1 MSLYDKAMNGE
12 ISAMDAYIELYEAK
26 AEIEKQL
33 NDIKEL
39 ARLERER
46 YGKEEVK
53 RNGWL
58 IELASGRK
66 TWNYKGVSAW
76 NSVKARLT
84 EIEKM
89 AQMAYNGAEVIDK
102 ESGEVVEPAELSFT
116 TDTIRLTYKGQ

>member
-1 MSLYDKAMNGE
+1 MSLYDSAMNGE

-26 AEIEKQL
+26 KLIEEQL
-33 NDIKEL
+33 DDIKEL

-58 IELASGRK
+58 IELAPGRK
-66 TWNYKGVSAW
+66 SWNYKGVSAW

-84 EIEKM
+84 DIEKM
-89 AQMAYNGAEVIDK
+89 AQMSYNGAEVTDI
-102 ESGEVVEPAELSFT
+102 ESGELIEPAELSFT
-116 TDTIRLTYKGQ
+116 ADTIRLTYKGQ

>member
-1 MSLYDKAMNGE
+1 MSLYNKAMNGE

-26 AEIEKQL
+26 VELDKQL
-33 NDIKEL
+33 DDLKEL

-46 YGKEEVK
+46 YGKEEVM

-66 TWNYKGVSAW
+66 QWSYKGVSAW

-89 AQMAYNGAEVIDK
+89 AQMAFNGAEVTDK
-102 ESGEVVEPAELSFT
+102 ETGEVVEPAELSFT
-116 TDTIRLTYKGQ
+116 KDTIKLTYKGQ